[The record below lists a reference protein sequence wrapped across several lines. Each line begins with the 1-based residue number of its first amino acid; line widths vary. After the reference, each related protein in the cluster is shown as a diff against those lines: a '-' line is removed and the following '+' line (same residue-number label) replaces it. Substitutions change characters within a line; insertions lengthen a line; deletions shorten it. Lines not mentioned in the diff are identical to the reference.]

1 MRHKFGDIRWVW
13 LADRGIDIMSD
24 PLQYSYMQS
33 LWSPV
38 ETIQAVFCES
48 KAGTGKTTLAVLAGA
63 YEVEVG
69 TYDRLIYV
77 RNAIPV
83 RDMGFLPGNIRDKE
97 YPYIMPLIN
106 ALDMVQPG
114 LFDRWSRAGI
124 KKEPPKVEALTSAF
138 TRGLTWK
145 RAFIILDEAQSF
157 DQEELQTIYTRCSDD
172 CKIVTVGSL
181 RQNDNRK
188 QRLYAGKTPFELYMA
203 HFTGTRVSFHRLEK
217 NYRGWFADHADDIQ
231 KTVNKF
237 KSHNP
242 PKTSLSEK

>member
-1 MRHKFGDIRWVW
+1 MRPKFGELRWLW
-13 LADRGIDIMSD
+13 LRDRGIDITSD

-38 ETIQAVFCES
+38 ESVQAVFCES

-69 TYDRLIYV
+69 TYDRMLYL

-83 RDMGFLPGNIRDKE
+83 RNLGFLPGDIRDKE
-97 YPYIMPLIN
+97 LPYMAPFIN
-106 ALDMVQPG
+106 TLDMVQPG
-114 LFDRWSRAGI
+114 LYENWSKVDN
-124 KKEPPKVEALTSAF
+124 KKFPPKVEATTSAF

-157 DQEELQTIYTRCSDD
+157 DLEELQTIYTRCTDD

-188 QRLYAGKTPFELYMA
+188 QRLYGGITPFELYMN
-203 HFTGTRVSFHRLEK
+203 HFTGTSVAFHRLER
-217 NYRGWFADHADDIQ
+217 NYRGWFASHADDIQ
-231 KTVNKF
+231 DTI
-237 KSHNP
+237 
-242 PKTSLSEK
+242 EKLKGGS